1 MNNSNTLPTEYQ
13 SYIAISRYARW
24 LEKENRRETW
34 QETVDRYVNYMSNRY
49 EKITGKK
56 LENKERERWFN
67 AILTLQVMPSMRAL
81 MTAGPALDKD
91 NVAGFNCSYVAIDN
105 VRTFDE
111 IMYILMCGTG
121 VGFSVERQYVDKL
134 PDIAESFHSTETV
147 IKVNDSKIGWAK
159 SYRELIAMLYA
170 GQIPQFDM
178 SLVRPAGAKL
188 KTFGG
193 RASGP
198 DPLRD
203 LFKFSIET
211 FKKASGRKL
220 NSLEC
225 HDIVCKIADVV
236 VCGGV
241 RRSALISLS
250 NLSDIRM
257 RDAKN
262 GQWWDNNPQRSYS
275 NNSVAYTEKPDIGTF
290 MKEWVSLYDSKS
302 GERGIFNR
310 VASQKMAAR
319 SGRRDGDFDFGTNP
333 CSEIVLRN
341 KQFCNLSEVVI
352 RPEDTLDSLKEKIEL
367 ATIFGTL
374 QSTLSD
380 FRYITKKW
388 KENTEEERLLGVSL
402 TGIMDH
408 NILSGNIF
416 NKALLTEWLTTL
428 KTHAIEVNKK
438 WSTKLKVNQATAI
451 TCVKPSG
458 TVSQLVDSA
467 SGIHP
472 RYSPYYLRTV
482 RADKKDPLCDMM
494 LEKGFYG
501 EDDVMKPNDTKVF
514 YFPMKSPKGSTMRDE
529 KSALEQLEIWKIY
542 QLDWCEHK
550 PSITVYVKEHEWL
563 EVGAWVYENFAV
575 MSGVAFL
582 PHSEHLYKQA
592 PYQEVNEN
600 TYKEWLKKTPRNIN
614 WMDLTNYEKEDTT
627 TSSKEL
633 ACTAGACE
641 IV

>member
-1 MNNSNTLPTEYQ
+1 MLPTEYQ
-13 SYIAISRYARW
+13 NYIAISRYARW
-24 LEKENRRETW
+24 IEEKNRRETW
-34 QETVDRYVNYMSNRY
+34 SETVERYVSYMEGRY
-49 EKITGKK
+49 EKLTNKK
-56 LENKERERWFN
+56 LDKKERNRWVD
-67 AILTLQVMPSMRAL
+67 AITTLKVMPSMRAL

-134 PDIAESFHSTETV
+134 PEIAEKFHTTETV
-147 IKVNDSKIGWAK
+147 IKVRDSKIGWAK

-211 FKKASGRKL
+211 FQKASGRKL
-220 NSLEC
+220 TSIEC

-257 RDAKN
+257 RDAKT
-262 GQWWDNNPQRSYS
+262 GQWWDNNPQRSYA

-310 VASQKMAAR
+310 VASQKMATR

-341 KQFCNLSEVVI
+341 KQFCNLSEVVV
-352 RPEDTLDSLKEKIEL
+352 RPDDTEETLKEKVEI

-380 FRYITKKW
+380 FRYLTKQW
-388 KENTEEERLLGVSL
+388 RDNTEEERLLGVSL

-408 NILSGNIF
+408 KVLSGDIF
-416 NKALLTEWLTTL
+416 NENALRDMLINL
-428 KTHAIEVNKK
+428 KEHSIKINKK
-438 WSTKLKVNQATAI
+438 WADMLGVNQATAI

-494 LEKGFYG
+494 LDKGFYG
-501 EDDVMKPNDTKVF
+501 EDDVMKPNDTKVI
-514 YFPMKSPKGSTMRDE
+514 YFPMKSPKSSVMRDA
-529 KSALEQLEIWKIY
+529 KSAIEQLEIWKMY
-542 QLDWCEHK
+542 QLHWCEHK
-550 PSITVYVKEHEWL
+550 PSITVYVKEEEWL
-563 EVGAWVYENFAV
+563 QVGAWVYENFDV
-575 MSGVAFL
+575 MSGVSFL
-582 PHSEHLYKQA
+582 PHSDHSYKQA
-592 PYQEVNEN
+592 PYQEVDKK
-600 TYKEWLKKTPRNIN
+600 TYEEWLAKTPRNIN

-641 IV
+641 VV

>member
-1 MNNSNTLPTEYQ
+1 MLPTEYQ
-13 SYIAISRYARW
+13 NYIAISRYARW
-24 LEKENRRETW
+24 IEKENRRETW
-34 QETVDRYVNYMSNRY
+34 SETVERYVSYMQGRY
-49 EKITGKK
+49 EKLTKKK
-56 LENKERERWFN
+56 LDKKERDRWVD
-67 AILTLQVMPSMRAL
+67 AITTLKVMPSMRAL

-134 PDIAESFHSTETV
+134 PEIAEKFHTTETV
-147 IKVNDSKIGWAK
+147 IKVRDSKIGWAK

-211 FKKASGRKL
+211 FQKASGRKL
-220 NSLEC
+220 TSIEC

-257 RDAKN
+257 RDAKT
-262 GQWWDNNPQRSYS
+262 GQWWDNNPQRSYA

-310 VASQKMAAR
+310 VASQKMATR
-319 SGRRDGDFDFGTNP
+319 SGRRDGEYDFGTNP

-341 KQFCNLSEVVI
+341 KQFCNLSEVVV
-352 RPEDTLDSLKEKIEL
+352 RPDDTEETLKEKVEI

-380 FRYITKKW
+380 FRYLTKQW
-388 KENTEEERLLGVSL
+388 KDNTEEERLLGVSL
-402 TGIMDH
+402 TGIMD
-408 NILSGNIF
+408 NFILSGGAF
-416 NKALLTEWLTTL
+416 NEAVL
-428 KTHAIEVNKK
+428 KSMLVNLKDHAIETNKK
-438 WSTKLKVNQATAI
+438 WAELLGVNQSTAI

-494 LEKGFYG
+494 IDKGFHA
-501 EDDVMKPNDTKVF
+501 EDDVMKPNDTKVI
-514 YFPMKSPKGSTMRDE
+514 YFPMKSPVESVMRDA
-529 KSALEQLEIWKIY
+529 KSAIEQLEIWKLY
-542 QLDWCEHK
+542 QLYWCEHK
-550 PSITVYVKEHEWL
+550 PSITVYVKEEEWL
-563 EVGAWVYENFAV
+563 QVGAWVYENFDV
-575 MSGVAFL
+575 MSGVSFL
-582 PHSEHLYKQA
+582 PHSDHSYKQA
-592 PYQEVNEN
+592 PYQEVDKK
-600 TYKEWLKKTPRNIN
+600 TYQEWVAKTPRNIN
-614 WMDLTNYEKEDTT
+614 WMDLTQYEKEDTT

>member
-1 MNNSNTLPTEYQ
+1 MLPTEYQ
-13 SYIAISRYARW
+13 NYIAISRYARW
-24 LEKENRRETW
+24 IEKENRRETW
-34 QETVDRYVNYMSNRY
+34 SETVERYVSYMERRY
-49 EKITGKK
+49 EKLTNKK
-56 LENKERERWFN
+56 LDKKERDRWVD
-67 AILTLQVMPSMRAL
+67 AITTLKVMPSMRAL

-134 PDIAESFHSTETV
+134 PEIAEKFHTTETV
-147 IKVNDSKIGWAK
+147 IKVRDSKIGWAK
-159 SYRELIAMLYA
+159 SYRELVAMLYA

-203 LFKFSIET
+203 LFKFSIDT
-211 FKKASGRKL
+211 FQKANGRKL
-220 NSLEC
+220 TSIEC

-257 RDAKN
+257 RDAKT
-262 GQWWDNNPQRSYS
+262 GQWWDNNPQRSYA

-310 VASQKMAAR
+310 VASQKMATR
-319 SGRRDGDFDFGTNP
+319 SGRRDGEYDFGTNP

-341 KQFCNLSEVVI
+341 KQFCNLSEVVV
-352 RPEDTLDSLKEKIEL
+352 RPDDTEETLKEKVEI

-380 FRYITKKW
+380 FRYLTKQW
-388 KENTEEERLLGVSL
+388 KDNTEEERLLGVSL
-402 TGIMDH
+402 TGIMD
-408 NILSGNIF
+408 NFILSGGAF
-416 NKALLTEWLTTL
+416 NEAVL
-428 KTHAIEVNKK
+428 KSMLVNLKDHAIETNKK
-438 WSTKLKVNQATAI
+438 WAELLGVNQSTAI

-494 LEKGFYG
+494 IDKGFHA
-501 EDDVMKPNDTKVF
+501 EDDVMKPNDTKVI
-514 YFPMKSPKGSTMRDE
+514 YFPMKSPVESVMRDA
-529 KSALEQLEIWKIY
+529 KSAIEQLEIWKLY
-542 QLDWCEHK
+542 QLYWCEHK
-550 PSITVYVKEHEWL
+550 PSITVYVKEEEWL
-563 EVGAWVYENFAV
+563 QVGAWVYENFDV
-575 MSGVAFL
+575 MSGVSFL
-582 PHSEHLYKQA
+582 PHSDHSYKQA
-592 PYQEVNEN
+592 PYQEVDKK
-600 TYKEWLKKTPRNIN
+600 TYQEWLTKTPRNIN
-614 WMDLTNYEKEDTT
+614 WMDLTQYEKEDTT

>member
-1 MNNSNTLPTEYQ
+1 MLPTEYQ
-13 SYIAISRYARW
+13 NYIAISRYARW
-24 LEKENRRETW
+24 IEKENRRETW
-34 QETVDRYVNYMSNRY
+34 SETVERYVSYMERRY
-49 EKITGKK
+49 EKLTNKK
-56 LENKERERWFN
+56 LDKKERDRWVD
-67 AILTLQVMPSMRAL
+67 AITTLKVMPSMRAL

-105 VRTFDE
+105 VKTFDE

-134 PDIAESFHSTETV
+134 PEIAEKFHTTETV
-147 IKVNDSKIGWAK
+147 IKVRDSKIGWAK

-211 FKKASGRKL
+211 FQKASGRKL
-220 NSLEC
+220 NSIEC

-257 RDAKN
+257 RDAKT
-262 GQWWDNNPQRSYS
+262 GQWWDNNPQRSYA

-310 VASQKMAAR
+310 VASQKMATR
-319 SGRRDGDFDFGTNP
+319 SGRRDGEYDFGTNP

-341 KQFCNLSEVVI
+341 KQFCNLSEVVV
-352 RPEDTLDSLKEKIEL
+352 RPDDTEETLKEKVEI

-380 FRYITKKW
+380 FRYLTKQW
-388 KENTEEERLLGVSL
+388 KDNTEEERLLGVSL

-408 NILSGNIF
+408 KVLAGDIF
-416 NKALLTEWLTTL
+416 NQNALKDMLINL
-428 KTHAIEVNKK
+428 KEHSIKTNKK
-438 WSTKLKVNQATAI
+438 WAEMLGVNQATAI

-494 LEKGFYG
+494 LDKGFYG
-501 EDDVMKPNDTKVF
+501 EDDVMKPNDTKVI
-514 YFPMKSPKGSTMRDE
+514 YFPMKSPTSSIMRDA
-529 KSALEQLEIWKIY
+529 KSAIEQLEIWKMY
-542 QLDWCEHK
+542 QLHWCEHK
-550 PSITVYVKEHEWL
+550 PSITVYVKEEEWL
-563 EVGAWVYENFAV
+563 QVGAWVYENFDV
-575 MSGVAFL
+575 MSGVSFL
-582 PHSEHLYKQA
+582 PHSDHSYKQA
-592 PYQEVNEN
+592 PYQEVDKK
-600 TYKEWLKKTPRNIN
+600 TYEEWLAKTPRNIN

>member
-1 MNNSNTLPTEYQ
+1 MLPTEYQ
-13 SYIAISRYARW
+13 NYIAISRYARW
-24 LEKENRRETW
+24 IEKENRRETW
-34 QETVDRYVNYMSNRY
+34 SETVERYVSYMQGRY
-49 EKITGKK
+49 EKLTKKK
-56 LENKERERWFN
+56 LDKKERDRWVD
-67 AILTLQVMPSMRAL
+67 AITTLKVMPSMRAL

-134 PDIAESFHSTETV
+134 PEIAEKFHTTETV
-147 IKVNDSKIGWAK
+147 IKVRDSKIGWAK

-170 GQIPQFDM
+170 GQIPQFDV

-211 FKKASGRKL
+211 FQKASGRKL
-220 NSLEC
+220 NSIEC

-257 RDAKN
+257 RDAKT
-262 GQWWDNNPQRSYS
+262 GQWWDNNPQRSYA

-310 VASQKMAAR
+310 VASQKMATR
-319 SGRRDGDFDFGTNP
+319 SGRRDGEHDFGTNP

-341 KQFCNLSEVVI
+341 KQFCNLSEVVV
-352 RPEDTLDSLKEKIEL
+352 RPDDTEKTLKEKVEI

-380 FRYITKKW
+380 FRYLTKQW
-388 KENTEEERLLGVSL
+388 KDNTEEERLLGVSL
-402 TGIMDH
+402 TGIMD
-408 NILSGNIF
+408 NFILSGGAF
-416 NKALLTEWLTTL
+416 NQAVLKSLLVNL
-428 KTHAIEVNKK
+428 KDHAIETNKK
-438 WSTKLKVNQATAI
+438 WAELLGVNQSTAI

-494 LEKGFYG
+494 IDKGFHA
-501 EDDVMKPNDTKVF
+501 EDDVMKPNDTKVI
-514 YFPMKSPKGSTMRDE
+514 YFPMKSPVESVMRDA
-529 KSALEQLEIWKIY
+529 KSAIEQLEIWKLY
-542 QLDWCEHK
+542 QLYWCEHK
-550 PSITVYVKEHEWL
+550 PSITVYVKEEEWL
-563 EVGAWVYENFAV
+563 QVGAWVYENFDV
-575 MSGVAFL
+575 MSGVSFL
-582 PHSEHLYKQA
+582 PHSDHSYKQA
-592 PYQEVNEN
+592 PYQEVDKK
-600 TYKEWLKKTPRNIN
+600 TYQEWVAKTPRNIN
-614 WMDLTNYEKEDTT
+614 WMDLTKYEKEDTT

>member
-1 MNNSNTLPTEYQ
+1 MTLPTEYQ
-13 SYIAISRYARW
+13 NYIAISRYARW

-34 QETVDRYVNYMSNRY
+34 SETVQRYVDYMANRY
-49 EKITGKK
+49 EQITSKKIEDKEKK
-56 LENKERERWFN
+56 RWYN
-67 AILTLQVMPSMRAL
+67 AIFTLQVMPSMRAL

-134 PDIAESFHSTETV
+134 PEIAEKFHKTETV
-147 IKVNDSKIGWAK
+147 IKVRDSKIGWAK

-170 GQIPQFDM
+170 GQVPLFDT

-198 DPLRD
+198 QPLED
-203 LFKFSIET
+203 LFKFTIET
-211 FKKASGRKL
+211 FEKANGRKL

-257 RDAKN
+257 RDAKT
-262 GQWWDNNPQRSYS
+262 GQWWDNNPQRSYA

-310 VASQKMAAR
+310 VASQKMATR
-319 SGRRDGDFDFGTNP
+319 SGRRDGEHDFGTNP

-352 RPEDTLDSLKEKIEL
+352 RPDDDEETLEEKVEI
-367 ATIFGTL
+367 ATIFGTI
-374 QSTLSD
+374 QSTLSN
-380 FRYITKKW
+380 FRYLTKKW
-388 KENTEEERLLGVSL
+388 RENTEEERLLGVSL
-402 TGIMDH
+402 TGIMD
-408 NILSGNIF
+408 NRFLSGDILNQQ
-416 NKALLTEWLTTL
+416 ALTDMLTNL
-428 KTHAIEVNKK
+428 KNHAIDTNKK
-438 WSTKLKVNQATAI
+438 WSKILGVNQATAI

-472 RYSPYYLRTV
+472 RYSSYYLRTV

-501 EDDVMKPNDTKVF
+501 EDDAMKPNDTKVF
-514 YFPMKSPKGSTMRDE
+514 YFPMMSPKSSIMRDG
-529 KSALEQLEIWKIY
+529 KNAIEQLEIWKTY
-542 QLDWCEHK
+542 QLYWCEHK
-550 PSITVYVKEHEWL
+550 PSITVYVKEEEWL
-563 EVGAWVYENFAV
+563 EVGAWVYKNFDV
-575 MSGVAFL
+575 MSGVSFL
-582 PHSEHLYKQA
+582 PHSEHSYKQA
-592 PYQEVNEN
+592 PYQEVNET
-600 TYKEWLKKTPRNIN
+600 TYKEWLAKTPRNIN
-614 WMDLTNYEKEDTT
+614 WMDLTNYEKEDNT

>member
-1 MNNSNTLPTEYQ
+1 MLPTEYQ
-13 SYIAISRYARW
+13 NYIAISRYARW
-24 LEKENRRETW
+24 IEKENRRETW
-34 QETVDRYVNYMSNRY
+34 SETVERYVSYMQGRY
-49 EKITGKK
+49 EKLTNKK
-56 LENKERERWFN
+56 LDKKERDRWVD
-67 AILTLQVMPSMRAL
+67 AITTLKVMPSMRAL

-134 PDIAESFHSTETV
+134 PEIAEKFHTTETV
-147 IKVNDSKIGWAK
+147 IKVRDSKIGWAK

-211 FKKASGRKL
+211 FQKASGRKL
-220 NSLEC
+220 TSIEC

-257 RDAKN
+257 RDAKT
-262 GQWWDNNPQRSYS
+262 GQWWDNNPQRSYA

-310 VASQKMAAR
+310 VASQKMATR

-341 KQFCNLSEVVI
+341 KQFCNLSEVVV
-352 RPEDTLDSLKEKIEL
+352 RPDDTEETLKEKVEI

-380 FRYITKKW
+380 FRYLTKQW
-388 KENTEEERLLGVSL
+388 KDNTEEERLLGVSL

-408 NILSGNIF
+408 EVLSGNIF
-416 NKALLTEWLTTL
+416 NQTVLRDMLINL
-428 KTHAIEVNKK
+428 KEHSIKTNKK
-438 WSTKLKVNQATAI
+438 WAEMLGVNQATAI

-494 LEKGFYG
+494 MDKGFYG
-501 EDDVMKPNDTKVF
+501 EDDVMKPNDTKVI
-514 YFPMKSPKGSTMRDE
+514 YFPMKSPKSSIMRDA
-529 KSALEQLEIWKIY
+529 KSAIEQLEIWKMY
-542 QLDWCEHK
+542 QLHWCEHK
-550 PSITVYVKEHEWL
+550 PSITVYVKEEEWL
-563 EVGAWVYENFAV
+563 QVGAWVYENFDV
-575 MSGVAFL
+575 MSGVSFL
-582 PHSEHLYKQA
+582 PHSDHSYKQA
-592 PYQEVNEN
+592 PYQEVDKK
-600 TYKEWLKKTPRNIN
+600 TYEEWLAKTPRNIN

-641 IV
+641 VV

>member
-1 MNNSNTLPTEYQ
+1 MLPTEYQ
-13 SYIAISRYARW
+13 NYIAISRYARW
-24 LEKENRRETW
+24 IEKENRRETW
-34 QETVDRYVNYMSNRY
+34 SETVERYVSYMQGRY
-49 EKITGKK
+49 EKLTKKK
-56 LENKERERWFN
+56 LDKKERDRWVD
-67 AILTLQVMPSMRAL
+67 AITTLKVMPSMRAL

-134 PDIAESFHSTETV
+134 PEIAEKFHTTETV
-147 IKVNDSKIGWAK
+147 IKVRDSKIGWAK
-159 SYRELIAMLYA
+159 SYRELVAMLYA

-211 FKKASGRKL
+211 FQKASGRKL
-220 NSLEC
+220 NSIEC

-257 RDAKN
+257 RDAKT
-262 GQWWDNNPQRSYS
+262 GQWWDNNPQRSYA

-310 VASQKMAAR
+310 VASQKMATR
-319 SGRRDGDFDFGTNP
+319 SGRRDGEHDFGTNP

-341 KQFCNLSEVVI
+341 KQFCNLSEVVV
-352 RPEDTLDSLKEKIEL
+352 RPEDTEETLKEKVEI

-380 FRYITKKW
+380 FRYLTKQW
-388 KENTEEERLLGVSL
+388 KDNTEEERLLGVSL
-402 TGIMDH
+402 TGIMD
-408 NILSGNIF
+408 NFILSGGAF
-416 NKALLTEWLTTL
+416 NQAVL
-428 KTHAIEVNKK
+428 KSMLVNLKDHAIETNKK
-438 WSTKLKVNQATAI
+438 WAELLGVNQSTAI

-494 LEKGFYG
+494 IDKGFHA
-501 EDDVMKPNDTKVF
+501 EDDVMKPNDTKVI
-514 YFPMKSPKGSTMRDE
+514 YFPMKSPVESVMRDA
-529 KSALEQLEIWKIY
+529 KSAIEQLEIWKTY
-542 QLDWCEHK
+542 QLYWCEHK
-550 PSITVYVKEHEWL
+550 PSITVYVKEEEWL
-563 EVGAWVYENFAV
+563 QVGAWVYENFDV
-575 MSGVAFL
+575 MSGVSFL
-582 PHSEHLYKQA
+582 PHSDHSYKQA
-592 PYQEVNEN
+592 PYQEVDKK
-600 TYKEWLKKTPRNIN
+600 TYQEWLTKTPRNIN
-614 WMDLTNYEKEDTT
+614 WMDLTKYEKEDTT

>member
-24 LEKENRRETW
+24 LDKENRRETW

-134 PDIAESFHSTETV
+134 PDIAESFHATETV

-178 SLVRPAGAKL
+178 SFVRPAGAKL

-310 VASQKMAAR
+310 VASQKMATR

-352 RPEDTLDSLKEKIEL
+352 RPEDNLDSLKEKIEL

-408 NILSGNIF
+408 NILSGNVF

-563 EVGAWVYENFAV
+563 EVGAWVYENFDV
-575 MSGVAFL
+575 MSGVSFL
-582 PHSEHLYKQA
+582 PHSEHSYKQA

-600 TYKEWLKKTPRNIN
+600 TYKEWLKKTPKNIN

>member
-1 MNNSNTLPTEYQ
+1 MLPTEYQ
-13 SYIAISRYARW
+13 NYIAISRYARW
-24 LEKENRRETW
+24 IEKENRRETW
-34 QETVDRYVNYMSNRY
+34 SETVERYVSYMQGRY
-49 EKITGKK
+49 EKLTNKK
-56 LENKERERWFN
+56 LDKKERDRWVD
-67 AILTLQVMPSMRAL
+67 AITTLKVMPSMRAL

-134 PDIAESFHSTETV
+134 PDIAEQFHKTETV
-147 IKVNDSKIGWAK
+147 IKVRDSKIGWAK

-203 LFKFSIET
+203 LFKFSIEI
-211 FKKASGRKL
+211 FQKAKGRKL
-220 NSLEC
+220 NSIEC

-257 RDAKN
+257 RDAKT
-262 GQWWDNNPQRSYS
+262 GQWWDNNPQRSYA

-310 VASQKMAAR
+310 VASQKMATR

-341 KQFCNLSEVVI
+341 KQFCNLSEVVV
-352 RPEDTLDSLKEKIEL
+352 RPDDTEETLKEKVEI
-367 ATIFGTL
+367 ATIFGTI

-380 FRYITKKW
+380 FRYLTKQW
-388 KENTEEERLLGVSL
+388 KDNTEEERLLGVSL

-408 NILSGNIF
+408 QVLSGDIF
-416 NKALLTEWLTTL
+416 NQNALKYMLINL
-428 KTHAIEVNKK
+428 KEHSIKINKK
-438 WSTKLKVNQATAI
+438 WADMLGVNQATAI

-494 LEKGFYG
+494 LDKGFYG
-501 EDDVMKPNDTKVF
+501 EDDVMKPNDTKVI
-514 YFPMKSPKGSTMRDE
+514 YFPMKSPESSIMRDG
-529 KSALEQLEIWKIY
+529 KSAIEQLEIWKMY
-542 QLDWCEHK
+542 QLHWCEHK
-550 PSITVYVKEHEWL
+550 PSITVYVKEEEWL
-563 EVGAWVYENFAV
+563 EVGAWVYENFDV
-575 MSGVAFL
+575 MSGVSFL
-582 PHSEHLYKQA
+582 PHSDHSYKQA
-592 PYQEVNEN
+592 PYQEVDKK
-600 TYKEWLKKTPRNIN
+600 TYEEWLAKTPRNIN

-641 IV
+641 VV

>member
-1 MNNSNTLPTEYQ
+1 MLPTEYQ
-13 SYIAISRYARW
+13 NYIAISRYARW
-24 LEKENRRETW
+24 IEKENRRETW
-34 QETVDRYVNYMSNRY
+34 SETVERYVSYMQGRY
-49 EKITGKK
+49 EKLTKKK
-56 LENKERERWFN
+56 LDKKERDRWVD
-67 AILTLQVMPSMRAL
+67 AITTLKVMPSMRAL

-134 PDIAESFHSTETV
+134 PEIAEKFHTTETV
-147 IKVNDSKIGWAK
+147 IKVRDSKIGWAK

-211 FKKASGRKL
+211 FQKASGRKL
-220 NSLEC
+220 NSIEC

-257 RDAKN
+257 RDAKT
-262 GQWWDNNPQRSYS
+262 GQWWDNNPQRSYA

-310 VASQKMAAR
+310 VASQKMATR
-319 SGRRDGDFDFGTNP
+319 SGRRDGEHDFGTNP

-341 KQFCNLSEVVI
+341 KQFCNLSEVVV
-352 RPEDTLDSLKEKIEL
+352 RPDDTEKTLKEKVEI

-380 FRYITKKW
+380 FRYLTKQW
-388 KENTEEERLLGVSL
+388 KDNTEEERLLGVSL
-402 TGIMDH
+402 TGIMD
-408 NILSGNIF
+408 NFILSGGAF
-416 NKALLTEWLTTL
+416 NEAVL
-428 KTHAIEVNKK
+428 KSMLVNLKDHAIETNKK
-438 WSTKLKVNQATAI
+438 WAELLGVNQSTAI

-494 LEKGFYG
+494 IDKGFHA
-501 EDDVMKPNDTKVF
+501 EDDVMKPNDTKVI
-514 YFPMKSPKGSTMRDE
+514 YFPMKSPVESVMRDA
-529 KSALEQLEIWKIY
+529 KSAIEQLEIWKTY
-542 QLDWCEHK
+542 QLYWCEHK
-550 PSITVYVKEHEWL
+550 PSITVYVKEEEWL
-563 EVGAWVYENFAV
+563 QVGAWVYENFDV
-575 MSGVAFL
+575 MSGVSFL
-582 PHSEHLYKQA
+582 PHSDHSYKQA
-592 PYQEVNEN
+592 PYQEVDKK
-600 TYKEWLKKTPRNIN
+600 TYQEWVAKTPRNIN
-614 WMDLTNYEKEDTT
+614 WMDLTQYEKEDTT

>member
-1 MNNSNTLPTEYQ
+1 MLPTEYQ
-13 SYIAISRYARW
+13 NYIAISRYARW
-24 LEKENRRETW
+24 IEEKNRRETW
-34 QETVDRYVNYMSNRY
+34 SETVERYVSYMQKRY
-49 EKITGKK
+49 EKLTNKK
-56 LENKERERWFN
+56 LDKKERDRWVD
-67 AILTLQVMPSMRAL
+67 AIATLKVMPSMRAL

-134 PDIAESFHSTETV
+134 PEIAEQFHTTETV
-147 IKVNDSKIGWAK
+147 IKVRDSKIGWAK

-178 SLVRPAGAKL
+178 SLIRPAGAKL

-211 FKKASGRKL
+211 FQKAKGRKL
-220 NSLEC
+220 NSIEC

-257 RDAKN
+257 RDAKT
-262 GQWWDNNPQRSYS
+262 GQWWDNNPQRSYA

-310 VASQKMAAR
+310 VASQKMATR

-341 KQFCNLSEVVI
+341 KQFCNLSEVVV
-352 RPEDTLDSLKEKIEL
+352 RPDDTKETLKEKVEI

-380 FRYITKKW
+380 FRYLTKQW
-388 KENTEEERLLGVSL
+388 KDNTEEERLLGVSL

-408 NILSGNIF
+408 EVLSGNIY
-416 NKALLTEWLTTL
+416 NQTVL
-428 KTHAIEVNKK
+428 KDMLINLKEHSIETNKK
-438 WSTKLKVNQATAI
+438 WAELLGVNQATAI

-494 LEKGFYG
+494 LDKGFYG
-501 EDDVMKPNDTKVF
+501 EDDVMKPNDTKVI
-514 YFPMKSPKGSTMRDE
+514 YFPMKSPNSSVMRDA
-529 KSALEQLEIWKIY
+529 KSAIEQLEIWKMY
-542 QLDWCEHK
+542 QLHWCEHK
-550 PSITVYVKEHEWL
+550 PSITVYVKEEEWL
-563 EVGAWVYENFAV
+563 QVGAWVYENFDV
-575 MSGVAFL
+575 MSGVSFL
-582 PHSEHLYKQA
+582 PHSDHSYKQA
-592 PYQEVNEN
+592 PYQEVDKK
-600 TYKEWLKKTPRNIN
+600 TYEEWLAKTPRNIN

-641 IV
+641 VV

>member
-1 MNNSNTLPTEYQ
+1 MLPTEYQ
-13 SYIAISRYARW
+13 NYIAISRYARW
-24 LEKENRRETW
+24 IEKENRRETW
-34 QETVDRYVNYMSNRY
+34 SETVERYVSYMEGRY
-49 EKITGKK
+49 EKLTNKK
-56 LENKERERWFN
+56 LDKKERDRWVD
-67 AILTLQVMPSMRAL
+67 AITTLKVMPSMRAL
-81 MTAGPALDKD
+81 MTAGAALDKD

-134 PDIAESFHSTETV
+134 PEIAEKFHETETV
-147 IKVNDSKIGWAK
+147 IKVRDSKIGWAK

-211 FKKASGRKL
+211 FQKASGRKL
-220 NSLEC
+220 NSIEC

-257 RDAKN
+257 RDAKT
-262 GQWWDNNPQRSYS
+262 GQWWDNNPQRSYA

-310 VASQKMAAR
+310 VASQKMATR

-341 KQFCNLSEVVI
+341 KQFCNLSEVVV
-352 RPEDTLDSLKEKIEL
+352 RPDDTEETLKEKVEI

-380 FRYITKKW
+380 FRYLTKQW
-388 KENTEEERLLGVSL
+388 KDNTEEERLLGVSL

-408 NILSGNIF
+408 EVLSGNIF
-416 NKALLTEWLTTL
+416 NQTVLRDMLINL
-428 KTHAIEVNKK
+428 KEHSIKTNKK
-438 WSTKLKVNQATAI
+438 WAEMLGVNQATAI

-494 LEKGFYG
+494 LDKGFYG
-501 EDDVMKPNDTKVF
+501 EDDVMKPNDTKVI
-514 YFPMKSPKGSTMRDE
+514 YFPMKSPTSSIMRDA
-529 KSALEQLEIWKIY
+529 KSAIEQLEIWKMY
-542 QLDWCEHK
+542 QLHWCEHK
-550 PSITVYVKEHEWL
+550 PSITVYVKEDEWL
-563 EVGAWVYENFAV
+563 QVGAWVYENFDV
-575 MSGVAFL
+575 MSGVSFL
-582 PHSEHLYKQA
+582 PHSEHSYKQA
-592 PYQEVNEN
+592 PYQEVDKN
-600 TYKEWLKKTPRNIN
+600 TYEEWLAKTPKNIN

>member
-1 MNNSNTLPTEYQ
+1 MLPTEYQ
-13 SYIAISRYARW
+13 NYIAISRYARW
-24 LEKENRRETW
+24 IEKENRRETW
-34 QETVDRYVNYMSNRY
+34 GETVERYVSYMERRY
-49 EKITGKK
+49 EKLTNKK
-56 LENKERERWFN
+56 LNKKERDRWVD
-67 AILTLQVMPSMRAL
+67 AITTLKVMPSMRAL

-134 PDIAESFHSTETV
+134 PEIAEKFHTTETV
-147 IKVNDSKIGWAK
+147 IKVRDSKIGWAK

-211 FKKASGRKL
+211 FQKASGRKL
-220 NSLEC
+220 NSIEC

-257 RDAKN
+257 RDAKT
-262 GQWWDNNPQRSYS
+262 GQWWDNNPQRSYA

-310 VASQKMAAR
+310 VASQKMATR
-319 SGRRDGDFDFGTNP
+319 SGRREGDFDFGTNP

-341 KQFCNLSEVVI
+341 KQFCNLSEVVV
-352 RPEDTLDSLKEKIEL
+352 RPDDTEETLKEKVEI

-380 FRYITKKW
+380 FRYLTKQW
-388 KENTEEERLLGVSL
+388 KDNTEEERLLGVSL

-408 NILSGNIF
+408 EVLSGNIF
-416 NKALLTEWLTTL
+416 NETVL
-428 KTHAIEVNKK
+428 KEMLINLKEHSIKTNKK
-438 WSTKLKVNQATAI
+438 WAEMLGVNQATAI

-494 LEKGFYG
+494 LDKGFYG
-501 EDDVMKPNDTKVF
+501 EDDVMKPNDTKVI
-514 YFPMKSPKGSTMRDE
+514 YFPMKSPTSSIMRDA
-529 KSALEQLEIWKIY
+529 KSAIEQLEIWKMY
-542 QLDWCEHK
+542 QLHWCEHK

-563 EVGAWVYENFAV
+563 EVGAWVYENFDV
-575 MSGVAFL
+575 MSGVSFL
-582 PHSEHLYKQA
+582 PHSEHSYKQA
-592 PYQEVNEN
+592 PYQEVDKK
-600 TYKEWLKKTPRNIN
+600 TYEKWLAKTPRNIN
-614 WMDLTNYEKEDTT
+614 WMDLTQYEKEDTT

>member
-1 MNNSNTLPTEYQ
+1 MLPTEYQ
-13 SYIAISRYARW
+13 NYIAISRYARW
-24 LEKENRRETW
+24 IEEKNRRETW
-34 QETVDRYVNYMSNRY
+34 SETVERYISYMEGRY
-49 EKITGKK
+49 EKLTNKK
-56 LENKERERWFN
+56 LDKKERDRWVD
-67 AILTLQVMPSMRAL
+67 AITTLKVMPSMRAL
-81 MTAGPALDKD
+81 MTAGAALDKD

-134 PDIAESFHSTETV
+134 PEIAEKFHETETV
-147 IKVNDSKIGWAK
+147 IKVRDSKIGWAK
-159 SYRELIAMLYA
+159 SYRELVAMLYA

-211 FKKASGRKL
+211 FQKASGRKL
-220 NSLEC
+220 TSIEC

-257 RDAKN
+257 RDAKT
-262 GQWWDNNPQRSYS
+262 GQWWDNNPQRSYA

-310 VASQKMAAR
+310 VASQKMATR
-319 SGRRDGDFDFGTNP
+319 SGRREGDFDFGTNP

-341 KQFCNLSEVVI
+341 KQFCNLSEVVV
-352 RPEDTLDSLKEKIEL
+352 RPDDTEETLKEKVEI

-380 FRYITKKW
+380 FRYLTKQW
-388 KENTEEERLLGVSL
+388 KDNTEEERLLGVSL

-408 NILSGNIF
+408 EVLSGNIF
-416 NKALLTEWLTTL
+416 NQTVL
-428 KTHAIEVNKK
+428 KEMLINLKEHSIKTNKK
-438 WSTKLKVNQATAI
+438 WAEMLGVNQATAI

-494 LEKGFYG
+494 LDKGFYG
-501 EDDVMKPNDTKVF
+501 EDDVMKPNDTKVI
-514 YFPMKSPKGSTMRDE
+514 YFPMKSPTSSIMRDA
-529 KSALEQLEIWKIY
+529 KSAIEQLEIWKMY
-542 QLDWCEHK
+542 QLHWCEHK
-550 PSITVYVKEHEWL
+550 PSITVYVKEDEWL
-563 EVGAWVYENFAV
+563 QVGAWVYENFDV
-575 MSGVAFL
+575 MSGVSFL
-582 PHSEHLYKQA
+582 PHSEHSYKQA
-592 PYQEVNEN
+592 PYQEVDKN
-600 TYKEWLKKTPRNIN
+600 TYEEWLAKTPKNIN

>member
-1 MNNSNTLPTEYQ
+1 MLPTEYQ
-13 SYIAISRYARW
+13 NYIAISRYARW
-24 LEKENRRETW
+24 IEKENRRETW
-34 QETVDRYVNYMSNRY
+34 SETVERYVSYMQGRY
-49 EKITGKK
+49 EKLTNKK
-56 LENKERERWFN
+56 LDKKERDRWVD
-67 AILTLQVMPSMRAL
+67 AITTLKVMPSMRAL
-81 MTAGPALDKD
+81 MTAGAALDKD

-134 PDIAESFHSTETV
+134 PEIAEKFHTTETV
-147 IKVNDSKIGWAK
+147 IKVRDSKIGWAK

-170 GQIPQFDM
+170 GQIPQFDV

-211 FKKASGRKL
+211 FTKASGRKL
-220 NSLEC
+220 NSIEC

-257 RDAKN
+257 RDAKT
-262 GQWWDNNPQRSYS
+262 GQWWDNNPQRSYA

-310 VASQKMAAR
+310 VASQKMATR
-319 SGRRDGDFDFGTNP
+319 SGRREGDFDFGTNP

-341 KQFCNLSEVVI
+341 KQFCNLSEVVV
-352 RPEDTLDSLKEKIEL
+352 RPDDTEETLKEKVEI

-380 FRYITKKW
+380 FRYLTKQW
-388 KENTEEERLLGVSL
+388 KDNTEEERLLGVSL
-402 TGIMDH
+402 TGIMD
-408 NILSGNIF
+408 NQLTIEADPKLLKSMREMAVET
-416 NKALLTEWLTTL
+416 NKELA
-428 KTHAIEVNKK
+428 K
-438 WSTKLKVNQATAI
+438 KLKIPQSTAT
-451 TCVKPSG
+451 TCIKPSG

-467 SGIHP
+467 SGIHT
-472 RYSPYYLRTV
+472 RHSDYYVRTV
-482 RADKKDPLCDMM
+482 RGDNKDPLTQMM
-494 LEKGFYG
+494 KDQGIPHEP
-501 EDDVMKPNDTKVF
+501 DVMNPSVVSVF
-514 YFPMKSPKGSTMRDE
+514 SFPTASPKGAVTRNE
-529 KSALEQLEIWKIY
+529 FTAIEQLEIWLRY
-542 QLDWCEHK
+542 QRHWCEHK
-550 PSITVYVKEHEWL
+550 PSCTVSVRSHEWM
-563 EVGAWVYENFAV
+563 EVGAWVYKHFDEV
-575 MSGVAFL
+575 SGVSFL
-582 PHSEHLYKQA
+582 PHSDHTYQQA
-592 PYQEVNEN
+592 PYQDIDRERYNE
-600 TYKEWLKKTPRNIN
+600 LKKQMPKSVNFEE
-614 WMDLTNYEKEDTT
+614 LSKYESDDNTT
-627 TSSKEL
+627 GAQEL

-641 IV
+641 IVDITSQPAGI

>member
-1 MNNSNTLPTEYQ
+1 MLPTEYQ
-13 SYIAISRYARW
+13 NYIAISRYARW
-24 LEKENRRETW
+24 IEKENRRETW
-34 QETVDRYVNYMSNRY
+34 SETVERYVSYMQGRY
-49 EKITGKK
+49 EKLTNKK
-56 LENKERERWFN
+56 LDKKERDRWID
-67 AILTLQVMPSMRAL
+67 AITTLKVMPSMRAL
-81 MTAGPALDKD
+81 MTAGAALDKD

-134 PDIAESFHSTETV
+134 PEIAEKFHTTETV
-147 IKVNDSKIGWAK
+147 IKVRDSKIGWAK

-211 FKKASGRKL
+211 FQKASGRKL
-220 NSLEC
+220 TSIEC

-257 RDAKN
+257 RDAKT
-262 GQWWDNNPQRSYS
+262 GQWWDNNPQRSYA
-275 NNSVAYTEKPDIGTF
+275 NNSVAYTEKPDIGTL
-290 MKEWVSLYDSKS
+290 MKDWVSLYDSKS
-302 GERGIFNR
+302 GERGIFKR
-310 VASQKMAAR
+310 VASQKMATR

-341 KQFCNLSEVVI
+341 KQFCNLSEVVV
-352 RPEDTLDSLKEKIEL
+352 RPDDTEETLKEKVEI

-380 FRYITKKW
+380 FRYLTKQW
-388 KENTEEERLLGVSL
+388 KDNTEEERLLGVSL

-408 NILSGNIF
+408 EVLSGNIF
-416 NKALLTEWLTTL
+416 NQTVLRDMLINL
-428 KTHAIEVNKK
+428 KEHSIKTNKK
-438 WSTKLKVNQATAI
+438 WAEMLGVNQATAI

-494 LEKGFYG
+494 MDKGFYG
-501 EDDVMKPNDTKVF
+501 EDDVMKPNDTKVI
-514 YFPMKSPKGSTMRDE
+514 YFPMKSPKSSIMRDA
-529 KSALEQLEIWKIY
+529 KSAIEQLEIWKMY
-542 QLDWCEHK
+542 QLHWCEHK
-550 PSITVYVKEHEWL
+550 PSITVYVKEEEWL
-563 EVGAWVYENFAV
+563 QVGAWVYENFDV
-575 MSGVAFL
+575 MSGVSFL
-582 PHSEHLYKQA
+582 PHSDHSYKQA
-592 PYQEVNEN
+592 PYQEVDKK
-600 TYKEWLKKTPRNIN
+600 TYEEWLAKTPRNIN

-641 IV
+641 VV

>member
-1 MNNSNTLPTEYQ
+1 MLPTEYQ
-13 SYIAISRYARW
+13 NYIAISRYARW
-24 LEKENRRETW
+24 IEKENRRETW
-34 QETVDRYVNYMSNRY
+34 SETVERYVSYMERRY
-49 EKITGKK
+49 EKLTNKK
-56 LENKERERWFN
+56 LDKKERDRWVD
-67 AILTLQVMPSMRAL
+67 AITTLKVMPSMRAL
-81 MTAGPALDKD
+81 MTAGAALDKD

-134 PDIAESFHSTETV
+134 PEIAEKFHTTETV
-147 IKVNDSKIGWAK
+147 IKVRDSKIGWAK
-159 SYRELIAMLYA
+159 SYRELVAMLYA

-211 FKKASGRKL
+211 FQKASGRKL
-220 NSLEC
+220 TSIEC

-257 RDAKN
+257 RDAKT
-262 GQWWDNNPQRSYS
+262 GQWWDNNPQRSYA

-310 VASQKMAAR
+310 VASQKMATR

-341 KQFCNLSEVVI
+341 KQFCNLSEVVV
-352 RPEDTLDSLKEKIEL
+352 RPNDTEETLKEKVEI

-380 FRYITKKW
+380 FRYLTKQW
-388 KENTEEERLLGVSL
+388 KDNTEEERLLGVSL
-402 TGIMDH
+402 TGIMD
-408 NILSGNIF
+408 NFVLSGGAF
-416 NKALLTEWLTTL
+416 NEAVL
-428 KTHAIEVNKK
+428 KSMLVNLKDHAIETNKK
-438 WSTKLKVNQATAI
+438 WAELLGVNQSTAI

-494 LEKGFYG
+494 IDKGFHA
-501 EDDVMKPNDTKVF
+501 EDDVMKPNDTKVI
-514 YFPMKSPKGSTMRDE
+514 YFPMRSPVESVMRDA
-529 KSALEQLEIWKIY
+529 KSAIEQLEIWKTY
-542 QLDWCEHK
+542 QLYWCEHK
-550 PSITVYVKEHEWL
+550 PSITVYVKEEEWL
-563 EVGAWVYENFAV
+563 QVGAWVYENFDV
-575 MSGVAFL
+575 MSGVSFL
-582 PHSEHLYKQA
+582 PHSDHSYKQA
-592 PYQEVNEN
+592 PYQEVDKK
-600 TYKEWLKKTPRNIN
+600 TYQEWVAKTPRNIN
-614 WMDLTNYEKEDTT
+614 WMDLTQYEKEDTT

>member
-1 MNNSNTLPTEYQ
+1 MLPTEYQ
-13 SYIAISRYARW
+13 NYIAISRYARW
-24 LEKENRRETW
+24 IEEKNRRETW
-34 QETVDRYVNYMSNRY
+34 SETVERYISYMEGRY
-49 EKITGKK
+49 EKLTNKK
-56 LENKERERWFN
+56 LDKKERDRWVD
-67 AILTLQVMPSMRAL
+67 AITTLKVMPSMRAL
-81 MTAGPALDKD
+81 MTAGAALDKD

-134 PDIAESFHSTETV
+134 PEIAEKFHETETV
-147 IKVNDSKIGWAK
+147 IKVRDSKIGWAK

-211 FKKASGRKL
+211 FQKASGRKL
-220 NSLEC
+220 TSIEC

-257 RDAKN
+257 RDAKT
-262 GQWWDNNPQRSYS
+262 GQWWDNNPQRSYA

-310 VASQKMAAR
+310 VASQKMATR
-319 SGRRDGDFDFGTNP
+319 SGRREGDFDFGTNP

-341 KQFCNLSEVVI
+341 KQFCNLSEVVV
-352 RPEDTLDSLKEKIEL
+352 RPDDTEETLKEKVEI

-380 FRYITKKW
+380 FRYLTKQW
-388 KENTEEERLLGVSL
+388 KDNTEEERLLGVSL

-408 NILSGNIF
+408 EVLSGNIF
-416 NKALLTEWLTTL
+416 NQTVL
-428 KTHAIEVNKK
+428 KEMLINLKEHSIKTNKK
-438 WSTKLKVNQATAI
+438 WAEMLGVNQATAI

-494 LEKGFYG
+494 LDKGFYG
-501 EDDVMKPNDTKVF
+501 EDDVMKPNDTKVI
-514 YFPMKSPKGSTMRDE
+514 YFPMKSPTSSIMRDA
-529 KSALEQLEIWKIY
+529 KSAIEQLEIWKMY
-542 QLDWCEHK
+542 QLHWCEHK
-550 PSITVYVKEHEWL
+550 PSITVYVKEDEWL
-563 EVGAWVYENFAV
+563 QVGAWVYENFDV
-575 MSGVAFL
+575 MSGVSFL
-582 PHSEHLYKQA
+582 PHSEHSYKQA
-592 PYQEVNEN
+592 PYQEVDKN
-600 TYKEWLKKTPRNIN
+600 TYEEWLAKTPKNIN

>member
-1 MNNSNTLPTEYQ
+1 MLPTEYQ
-13 SYIAISRYARW
+13 NYIAISRYARW
-24 LEKENRRETW
+24 IEKENRRETW
-34 QETVDRYVNYMSNRY
+34 SETVERYVSYMQGRY
-49 EKITGKK
+49 EKLTKKK
-56 LENKERERWFN
+56 LDKKERDRWVD
-67 AILTLQVMPSMRAL
+67 AITTLKVMPSMRAL

-134 PDIAESFHSTETV
+134 PEIAEKFHTTETV
-147 IKVNDSKIGWAK
+147 IKVRDSKIGWAK

-211 FKKASGRKL
+211 FQKASGRKL
-220 NSLEC
+220 TSIEC

-257 RDAKN
+257 RDAKT
-262 GQWWDNNPQRSYS
+262 GQWWDNNPQRSYA

-310 VASQKMAAR
+310 VASQKMATR
-319 SGRRDGDFDFGTNP
+319 SGRRDGEYDFGTNP

-341 KQFCNLSEVVI
+341 KQFCNLSEVVV
-352 RPEDTLDSLKEKIEL
+352 RPDDTEETLKEKVEI

-380 FRYITKKW
+380 FRYLTKQW
-388 KENTEEERLLGVSL
+388 KDNTEEERLLGVSL
-402 TGIMDH
+402 TGIMD
-408 NILSGNIF
+408 NFILSGGAF
-416 NKALLTEWLTTL
+416 NEAVL
-428 KTHAIEVNKK
+428 KSMLVNLKDHAIETNKK
-438 WSTKLKVNQATAI
+438 WAELLGVNQSTAI

-494 LEKGFYG
+494 IDKGFHA
-501 EDDVMKPNDTKVF
+501 EDDVMKPNDTKVI
-514 YFPMKSPKGSTMRDE
+514 YFPMKSPVESVMRDA
-529 KSALEQLEIWKIY
+529 KSAIEQLEIWKTY
-542 QLDWCEHK
+542 QLYWCEHK
-550 PSITVYVKEHEWL
+550 PSITVYVKEEEWL
-563 EVGAWVYENFAV
+563 QVGAWVYENFDV
-575 MSGVAFL
+575 MSGVSFL
-582 PHSEHLYKQA
+582 PHSDHSYKQA
-592 PYQEVNEN
+592 PYQEVDKK
-600 TYKEWLKKTPRNIN
+600 TYQEWLTKTPRNIN
-614 WMDLTNYEKEDTT
+614 WMDLTKYEKEDTT

>member
-1 MNNSNTLPTEYQ
+1 MLPTEYQ
-13 SYIAISRYARW
+13 NYIAISRYARW
-24 LEKENRRETW
+24 IEKENRRETW
-34 QETVDRYVNYMSNRY
+34 SETVERYVSYMQGRY
-49 EKITGKK
+49 EKLTNKK
-56 LENKERERWFN
+56 LDKKERDRWVD
-67 AILTLQVMPSMRAL
+67 AITTLKVMPSMRAL

-134 PDIAESFHSTETV
+134 PEIAEKFHTTETV
-147 IKVNDSKIGWAK
+147 IKVRDSKIGWAK

-211 FKKASGRKL
+211 FQKANGRKL
-220 NSLEC
+220 TSIEC

-257 RDAKN
+257 RDAKT
-262 GQWWDNNPQRSYS
+262 GQWWDNNPQRSYA

-310 VASQKMAAR
+310 VASQKMATR

-341 KQFCNLSEVVI
+341 KQFCNLSEVVV
-352 RPEDTLDSLKEKIEL
+352 RPDDTEETLKEKVEI

-380 FRYITKKW
+380 FRYLTKQW
-388 KENTEEERLLGVSL
+388 KDNTEEERLLGVSL

-408 NILSGNIF
+408 EVLSGNIY
-416 NKALLTEWLTTL
+416 NQTVL
-428 KTHAIEVNKK
+428 KEMLINLKEHSIKTNKK
-438 WSTKLKVNQATAI
+438 WAEMLGVNQSTAI

-494 LEKGFYG
+494 LDKGFYG
-501 EDDVMKPNDTKVF
+501 EDDVMKPNDTKVI
-514 YFPMKSPKGSTMRDE
+514 YFPMKSPTSSIMRDA
-529 KSALEQLEIWKIY
+529 KSALEQLEIWKMY
-542 QLDWCEHK
+542 QLHWCEHK
-550 PSITVYVKEHEWL
+550 PSITVYVKEKEWL
-563 EVGAWVYENFAV
+563 EVGAWVYENFDV
-575 MSGVAFL
+575 MSGVSFL
-582 PHSEHLYKQA
+582 PHSDHSYKQA
-592 PYQEVNEN
+592 PYQEVDKK
-600 TYKEWLKKTPRNIN
+600 TYEEWLAKTPRNIN

-641 IV
+641 VV

>member
-1 MNNSNTLPTEYQ
+1 MLPTEYQ
-13 SYIAISRYARW
+13 NYIAISRYARW
-24 LEKENRRETW
+24 IEKENRRETW
-34 QETVDRYVNYMSNRY
+34 SETVERYVSYMQGRY
-49 EKITGKK
+49 EKLTNKK
-56 LENKERERWFN
+56 LDKKERDRWID
-67 AILTLQVMPSMRAL
+67 AITTLKVMPSMRAL
-81 MTAGPALDKD
+81 MTAGAALDKD

-134 PDIAESFHSTETV
+134 PEIAEKFHETETV
-147 IKVNDSKIGWAK
+147 IKVRDSKIGWAK

-211 FKKASGRKL
+211 FQKASGRKL
-220 NSLEC
+220 TSIEC

-257 RDAKN
+257 RDAKT
-262 GQWWDNNPQRSYS
+262 GQWWDNNPQRSYA

-310 VASQKMAAR
+310 VASQKMATR
-319 SGRRDGDFDFGTNP
+319 SGRREGDFDFGTNP

-341 KQFCNLSEVVI
+341 KQFCNLSEVVV
-352 RPEDTLDSLKEKIEL
+352 RPDDTEETLKEKVEI

-380 FRYITKKW
+380 FRYLTKQW
-388 KENTEEERLLGVSL
+388 KDNTEEERLLGVSL

-408 NILSGNIF
+408 EVLSGNIF
-416 NKALLTEWLTTL
+416 NQTVL
-428 KTHAIEVNKK
+428 KEMLINLKEHSIKTNKK
-438 WSTKLKVNQATAI
+438 WAEMLGVNQATAI

-494 LEKGFYG
+494 LDKGFYG
-501 EDDVMKPNDTKVF
+501 EDDVMKPNDTKVI
-514 YFPMKSPKGSTMRDE
+514 YFPMKSPTSSIMRDA
-529 KSALEQLEIWKIY
+529 KSAIEQLEIWKMY
-542 QLDWCEHK
+542 QLHWCEHK
-550 PSITVYVKEHEWL
+550 PSITVYVKEDEWL
-563 EVGAWVYENFAV
+563 QVGAWVYENFDV
-575 MSGVAFL
+575 MSGVSFL
-582 PHSEHLYKQA
+582 PHSEHSYKQA
-592 PYQEVNEN
+592 PYQEVDKN
-600 TYKEWLKKTPRNIN
+600 TYEEWLAKTPKNIN

>member
-1 MNNSNTLPTEYQ
+1 
-13 SYIAISRYARW
+13 
-24 LEKENRRETW
+24 
-34 QETVDRYVNYMSNRY
+34 
-49 EKITGKK
+49 
-56 LENKERERWFN
+56 
-67 AILTLQVMPSMRAL
+67 MPSMRAL

-134 PDIAESFHSTETV
+134 PEIAEKFHTTETV
-147 IKVNDSKIGWAK
+147 IKVRDSKIGWAK

-211 FKKASGRKL
+211 FQKASGRKL
-220 NSLEC
+220 TSIEC

-257 RDAKN
+257 RDAKT
-262 GQWWDNNPQRSYS
+262 GQWWDNNPQRSYA

-310 VASQKMAAR
+310 VASQKMATR

-341 KQFCNLSEVVI
+341 KQFCNLSEVVV
-352 RPEDTLDSLKEKIEL
+352 RPDDTEETLKEKVEI

-380 FRYITKKW
+380 FRYLTKQW
-388 KENTEEERLLGVSL
+388 KDNTEEERLLGVSL

-408 NILSGNIF
+408 EVLSGNIF
-416 NKALLTEWLTTL
+416 NQTVLRDMLINL
-428 KTHAIEVNKK
+428 KEHSIKINKK
-438 WSTKLKVNQATAI
+438 WAEMLGVNQATAI

-494 LEKGFYG
+494 IDKGFYG
-501 EDDVMKPNDTKVF
+501 EDDVMKPNDTKVI
-514 YFPMKSPKGSTMRDE
+514 YFPMKSPKSSIMRDA
-529 KSALEQLEIWKIY
+529 KSAIEQLEIWKMY
-542 QLDWCEHK
+542 QLHWCEHK
-550 PSITVYVKEHEWL
+550 PSITVYVKEEEWL
-563 EVGAWVYENFAV
+563 QVGAWVYENFDV
-575 MSGVAFL
+575 MSGVSFL
-582 PHSEHLYKQA
+582 PHSDHSYKQA
-592 PYQEVNEN
+592 PYQEVDKK
-600 TYKEWLKKTPRNIN
+600 TYEEWLAKTPRNIN

-641 IV
+641 VV

>member
-147 IKVNDSKIGWAK
+147 IKVNDSKIGWSK

-170 GQIPQFDM
+170 GHIPHFDM

-225 HDIVCKIADVV
+225 HDLVCKIADVV

-563 EVGAWVYENFAV
+563 EVGAWVYENFDV

>member
-1 MNNSNTLPTEYQ
+1 MLPTEYQ
-13 SYIAISRYARW
+13 NYIAISRYARW
-24 LEKENRRETW
+24 IEKENRRETW
-34 QETVDRYVNYMSNRY
+34 SETVERYVSYMQGRY
-49 EKITGKK
+49 EKLTKKK
-56 LENKERERWFN
+56 LDKKERDRWVD
-67 AILTLQVMPSMRAL
+67 AITTLKVMPSMRAL

-134 PDIAESFHSTETV
+134 PEIAEKFHTTETV
-147 IKVNDSKIGWAK
+147 IKVRDSKIGWAK

-170 GQIPQFDM
+170 GQIPQFDV

-211 FKKASGRKL
+211 FQKASGRKL
-220 NSLEC
+220 NSIEC

-257 RDAKN
+257 RDAKT
-262 GQWWDNNPQRSYS
+262 GQWWDNNPQRSYA

-310 VASQKMAAR
+310 VASQKMATR
-319 SGRRDGDFDFGTNP
+319 SGRRDGEHDFGTNP

-341 KQFCNLSEVVI
+341 KQFCNLSEVVV
-352 RPEDTLDSLKEKIEL
+352 RPDDTEKTLKEKVEI

-380 FRYITKKW
+380 FRYLTKQW
-388 KENTEEERLLGVSL
+388 KDNTEEERLLGVSL
-402 TGIMDH
+402 TGIMD
-408 NILSGNIF
+408 NFILSGSAF
-416 NKALLTEWLTTL
+416 NEAVL
-428 KTHAIEVNKK
+428 KSMLINLKDHAIETNKK
-438 WSTKLKVNQATAI
+438 WAELLGVNQSTAI

-494 LEKGFYG
+494 IDKGFHA
-501 EDDVMKPNDTKVF
+501 EDDVMKPNDTKVI
-514 YFPMKSPKGSTMRDE
+514 YFPMKSPVESVMRDA
-529 KSALEQLEIWKIY
+529 KSAIEQLEIWKTY
-542 QLDWCEHK
+542 QLYWCEHK
-550 PSITVYVKEHEWL
+550 PSITVYVKEEEWL
-563 EVGAWVYENFAV
+563 QVGAWVYENFDV
-575 MSGVAFL
+575 MSGVSFL
-582 PHSEHLYKQA
+582 PHSDHSYKQA
-592 PYQEVNEN
+592 PYQEVDKK
-600 TYKEWLKKTPRNIN
+600 TYQEWLTKTPRNIN
-614 WMDLTNYEKEDTT
+614 WMDLTKYEKEDTT

>member
-1 MNNSNTLPTEYQ
+1 MLPTEYQ
-13 SYIAISRYARW
+13 NYIAISRYARW
-24 LEKENRRETW
+24 IEKENRRETW
-34 QETVDRYVNYMSNRY
+34 SETVERYVSYMQGRY
-49 EKITGKK
+49 EKLTNKK
-56 LENKERERWFN
+56 LDKKERDRWID
-67 AILTLQVMPSMRAL
+67 AITTLKVMPSMRAL
-81 MTAGPALDKD
+81 MTAGAALDKD

-134 PDIAESFHSTETV
+134 PEIAEQFHTTETV
-147 IKVNDSKIGWAK
+147 IKVRDSKIGWAK

-211 FKKASGRKL
+211 FQKANGRKL
-220 NSLEC
+220 NSIEC

-257 RDAKN
+257 RDAKT
-262 GQWWDNNPQRSYS
+262 GQWWDNNPQRSYA

-310 VASQKMAAR
+310 VASQKMATR

-341 KQFCNLSEVVI
+341 KQFCNLSEVVV
-352 RPEDTLDSLKEKIEL
+352 RPDDTEETLKEKVEI

-380 FRYITKKW
+380 FRYLTKQW
-388 KENTEEERLLGVSL
+388 KDNTEEERLLGVSL

-408 NILSGNIF
+408 EVLSGNIY
-416 NKALLTEWLTTL
+416 NQTVL
-428 KTHAIEVNKK
+428 KDMLINLKEHSIKTNKK
-438 WSTKLKVNQATAI
+438 WAEMLGVNQATAI

-494 LEKGFYG
+494 LDKGFYG
-501 EDDVMKPNDTKVF
+501 EDDVMKPNDTKVI
-514 YFPMKSPKGSTMRDE
+514 YFPMKSPKSSIMRDA
-529 KSALEQLEIWKIY
+529 KSAIEQLEIWKMY
-542 QLDWCEHK
+542 QLHWCEHK
-550 PSITVYVKEHEWL
+550 PSITVYVKEEEWL
-563 EVGAWVYENFAV
+563 EVGAWVYENFDV
-575 MSGVAFL
+575 MSGVSFL
-582 PHSEHLYKQA
+582 PHSDHSYKQA
-592 PYQEVNEN
+592 PYQEVDKK
-600 TYKEWLKKTPRNIN
+600 TYEEWLAKTPRNIN

-641 IV
+641 VV

>member
-1 MNNSNTLPTEYQ
+1 MLPTEYQ
-13 SYIAISRYARW
+13 NYIAISRYARW
-24 LEKENRRETW
+24 IEEKNRRETW
-34 QETVDRYVNYMSNRY
+34 SETVERYVSYMQGRY
-49 EKITGKK
+49 EKLTNKK
-56 LENKERERWFN
+56 LDKKERDRWVD
-67 AILTLQVMPSMRAL
+67 AITTLKVMPSMRAL

-134 PDIAESFHSTETV
+134 PEIAEKFHTTETV
-147 IKVNDSKIGWAK
+147 IKVRDSKIGWAK

-211 FKKASGRKL
+211 FQKASGRKL
-220 NSLEC
+220 TSIEC

-257 RDAKN
+257 RDAKT
-262 GQWWDNNPQRSYS
+262 GQWWDNNPQRSYA

-310 VASQKMAAR
+310 VASQKMATR

-341 KQFCNLSEVVI
+341 KQFCNLSEVVV
-352 RPEDTLDSLKEKIEL
+352 RPDDTEETLKEKVEI

-380 FRYITKKW
+380 FRYLTKQW
-388 KENTEEERLLGVSL
+388 KDNTEEERLLGVSL

-408 NILSGNIF
+408 EVLSGNIF
-416 NKALLTEWLTTL
+416 NQTVLRDMLINL
-428 KTHAIEVNKK
+428 KEHSIKINKK
-438 WSTKLKVNQATAI
+438 WAEMLGVNQATAI

-494 LEKGFYG
+494 MDKGFYG
-501 EDDVMKPNDTKVF
+501 EDDVMKPNDTKVI
-514 YFPMKSPKGSTMRDE
+514 YFPMKSPKSSIMRDA
-529 KSALEQLEIWKIY
+529 KSAIEQLEIWKMY
-542 QLDWCEHK
+542 QLHWCEHK
-550 PSITVYVKEHEWL
+550 PSITVYVKEEEWL
-563 EVGAWVYENFAV
+563 QVGAWVYENFDV
-575 MSGVAFL
+575 MSGVSFL
-582 PHSEHLYKQA
+582 PHSDHSYKQA
-592 PYQEVNEN
+592 PYQEVDKK
-600 TYKEWLKKTPRNIN
+600 TYEEWLAKTPRNIN

-641 IV
+641 VV

>member
-1 MNNSNTLPTEYQ
+1 MLPTEYQ
-13 SYIAISRYARW
+13 NYIAISRYARW
-24 LEKENRRETW
+24 IEKENRRETW
-34 QETVDRYVNYMSNRY
+34 SETVERYVSYMQGRY
-49 EKITGKK
+49 EKLTNKK
-56 LENKERERWFN
+56 LDKKERDRWID
-67 AILTLQVMPSMRAL
+67 AITTLKVMPSMRAL

-134 PDIAESFHSTETV
+134 PDIAEKFHTTETV
-147 IKVNDSKIGWAK
+147 IKVRDSKIGWAK

-170 GQIPQFDM
+170 GQIPQFDV

-211 FKKASGRKL
+211 FQKAKGRKL
-220 NSLEC
+220 NSIEC

-257 RDAKN
+257 RDAKT
-262 GQWWDNNPQRSYS
+262 GQWWDNNPQRSYA

-310 VASQKMAAR
+310 VASQKMATR
-319 SGRRDGDFDFGTNP
+319 SGRREGDFDFGTNP

-341 KQFCNLSEVVI
+341 KQFCNLSEVVV
-352 RPEDTLDSLKEKIEL
+352 RPDDTEETLKEKVEI

-380 FRYITKKW
+380 FRYLTKQW
-388 KENTEEERLLGVSL
+388 KDNTEEERLLGVSL

-408 NILSGNIF
+408 KILAGDIF
-416 NKALLTEWLTTL
+416 NQQVL
-428 KTHAIEVNKK
+428 KNMLVNLKEHSIKTNKK
-438 WSTKLKVNQATAI
+438 WAEMLGVNQSTAI

-494 LEKGFYG
+494 IDKGFHA
-501 EDDVMKPNDTKVF
+501 EDDVMKPNDTKVI
-514 YFPMKSPKGSTMRDE
+514 YFPMKSPTSSIMRDA
-529 KSALEQLEIWKIY
+529 KSAIEQLEIWKTY
-542 QLDWCEHK
+542 QLYWCEHK
-550 PSITVYVKEHEWL
+550 PSITVYVKEEEWL
-563 EVGAWVYENFAV
+563 QVGAWVYENFDV
-575 MSGVAFL
+575 MSGVSFL
-582 PHSEHLYKQA
+582 PHSEHSYKQA

-600 TYKEWLKKTPRNIN
+600 TYKEWLAKTPKNIN

-641 IV
+641 II

>member
-1 MNNSNTLPTEYQ
+1 MLPTEYQ
-13 SYIAISRYARW
+13 NYIAISRYARW
-24 LEKENRRETW
+24 IEEKNRRETW
-34 QETVDRYVNYMSNRY
+34 SETVERYVSYMEGRY
-49 EKITGKK
+49 EKLTNKK
-56 LENKERERWFN
+56 LDKKERDRWVD
-67 AILTLQVMPSMRAL
+67 AITTLKVMPSMRAL

-134 PDIAESFHSTETV
+134 PEIAEKFHTTETV
-147 IKVNDSKIGWAK
+147 IKVRDSKIGWAK

-211 FKKASGRKL
+211 FQKASGRKL
-220 NSLEC
+220 TSIEC

-257 RDAKN
+257 RDAKT
-262 GQWWDNNPQRSYS
+262 GQWWDNNPQRSYA

-290 MKEWVSLYDSKS
+290 MKEWVSIYDSKS

-310 VASQKMAAR
+310 VASQKMATR

-341 KQFCNLSEVVI
+341 KQFCNLSEVVV
-352 RPEDTLDSLKEKIEL
+352 RPDDTEETLKEKVEI

-380 FRYITKKW
+380 FRYLTKQW
-388 KENTEEERLLGVSL
+388 KDNTEEERLLGVSL

-408 NILSGNIF
+408 EVLSGNIF
-416 NKALLTEWLTTL
+416 NQTVLRDMLINL
-428 KTHAIEVNKK
+428 KEHSIKTNKK
-438 WSTKLKVNQATAI
+438 WAEMLGVNQATAI

-494 LEKGFYG
+494 MDKGFYG
-501 EDDVMKPNDTKVF
+501 EDDVMKPNDTKVI
-514 YFPMKSPKGSTMRDE
+514 YFPMKSPKSSVMRDA
-529 KSALEQLEIWKIY
+529 KSAIEQLEIWKMY
-542 QLDWCEHK
+542 QLHWCEHK
-550 PSITVYVKEHEWL
+550 PSITVYVKEEEWL
-563 EVGAWVYENFAV
+563 QVGAWVYENFDV
-575 MSGVAFL
+575 MSGVSFL
-582 PHSEHLYKQA
+582 PHSDHSYKQA
-592 PYQEVNEN
+592 PYQEVDKK
-600 TYKEWLKKTPRNIN
+600 TYEEWLAKTPRNIN

-641 IV
+641 VV

>member
-1 MNNSNTLPTEYQ
+1 MLPTEYQ
-13 SYIAISRYARW
+13 NYIAISRYARW
-24 LEKENRRETW
+24 IEKENRRETW
-34 QETVDRYVNYMSNRY
+34 SETVERYVSYMQGRY
-49 EKITGKK
+49 EKLTSKK
-56 LENKERERWFN
+56 LDKKEKDRWID
-67 AILTLQVMPSMRAL
+67 AITTLKVMPSMRAL
-81 MTAGPALDKD
+81 MTAGAALDKD

-134 PDIAESFHSTETV
+134 PEIAEQFHTTETV
-147 IKVNDSKIGWAK
+147 IKVRDSKIGWAK

-211 FKKASGRKL
+211 FQKAKGRKL
-220 NSLEC
+220 NSIEC

-257 RDAKN
+257 RDAKT
-262 GQWWDNNPQRSYS
+262 GQWWDNNPQRSYA

-310 VASQKMAAR
+310 VASQKMATR

-341 KQFCNLSEVVI
+341 KQFCNLSEVVV
-352 RPEDTLDSLKEKIEL
+352 RPDDTEETLKEKVEI

-380 FRYITKKW
+380 FRYLTKQW
-388 KENTEEERLLGVSL
+388 KDNTEEERLLGVSL

-408 NILSGNIF
+408 EVLSGDIYNQ
-416 NKALLTEWLTTL
+416 TVL
-428 KTHAIEVNKK
+428 KDMLINLKEHSIKTNKK
-438 WSTKLKVNQATAI
+438 WAEMLGVNQATAI

-494 LEKGFYG
+494 LDKGFYG
-501 EDDVMKPNDTKVF
+501 EDDVMKPNDTKVI
-514 YFPMKSPKGSTMRDE
+514 YFPMKSPKSSVMRDA
-529 KSALEQLEIWKIY
+529 KSAIEQLEIWKMY
-542 QLDWCEHK
+542 QLHWCEHK
-550 PSITVYVKEHEWL
+550 PSITVYVKEEEWL
-563 EVGAWVYENFAV
+563 QVGAWVYENFDV
-575 MSGVAFL
+575 MSGVSFL
-582 PHSEHLYKQA
+582 PHSDHSYKQA
-592 PYQEVNEN
+592 PYQEVDKK
-600 TYKEWLKKTPRNIN
+600 TYEEWLAKTPRNIN

-641 IV
+641 VV

>member
-1 MNNSNTLPTEYQ
+1 MLPTEYQ
-13 SYIAISRYARW
+13 NYIAISRYARW
-24 LEKENRRETW
+24 IEKENRRETW
-34 QETVDRYVNYMSNRY
+34 SETVERYVSYMQGRY
-49 EKITGKK
+49 EKLTNKK
-56 LENKERERWFN
+56 LDKKERDRWVD
-67 AILTLQVMPSMRAL
+67 AITTLKVMPSMRAL

-134 PDIAESFHSTETV
+134 PDIAEQFHKTETV
-147 IKVNDSKIGWAK
+147 IKVRDSKIGWAK

-203 LFKFSIET
+203 LFKFSIEI
-211 FKKASGRKL
+211 FQKAKGRKL
-220 NSLEC
+220 NSIEC

-257 RDAKN
+257 RDAKT
-262 GQWWDNNPQRSYS
+262 GQWWDNNPQRSYA

-310 VASQKMAAR
+310 VASQKMATR

-341 KQFCNLSEVVI
+341 KQFCNLSEVVV
-352 RPEDTLDSLKEKIEL
+352 RPDDTEETLKEKVEI
-367 ATIFGTL
+367 ATIFGTI

-380 FRYITKKW
+380 FRYLTKQW
-388 KENTEEERLLGVSL
+388 KDNTEEERLLGVSL

-408 NILSGNIF
+408 EVLSGNIY
-416 NKALLTEWLTTL
+416 NQTVL
-428 KTHAIEVNKK
+428 KDMLINLKEHSIKTNKK
-438 WSTKLKVNQATAI
+438 WAEILGVNQATAI

-494 LEKGFYG
+494 LDKGFYG
-501 EDDVMKPNDTKVF
+501 EDDVMKPNDTKVI
-514 YFPMKSPKGSTMRDE
+514 YFPMKSPKSSVMRDA
-529 KSALEQLEIWKIY
+529 KSAIEQLEIWKMY
-542 QLDWCEHK
+542 QLHWCEHK
-550 PSITVYVKEHEWL
+550 PSITVYVKEEEWL
-563 EVGAWVYENFAV
+563 QVGAWVYENFDV
-575 MSGVAFL
+575 MSGVSFL
-582 PHSEHLYKQA
+582 PHSDHSYKQA
-592 PYQEVNEN
+592 PYQEVDKK
-600 TYKEWLKKTPRNIN
+600 TYEEWLAKTPRNIN

-641 IV
+641 VV

>member
-1 MNNSNTLPTEYQ
+1 MLPTEYQ
-13 SYIAISRYARW
+13 NYIAISRYARW
-24 LEKENRRETW
+24 IEEKNRRETW
-34 QETVDRYVNYMSNRY
+34 SETVERYVSYMEGRY
-49 EKITGKK
+49 EKLTNKK
-56 LENKERERWFN
+56 LDKKERDRWVD
-67 AILTLQVMPSMRAL
+67 AITTLKVMPSMRAL
-81 MTAGPALDKD
+81 MTAGAALDKD

-134 PDIAESFHSTETV
+134 PEIAEKFHETETV
-147 IKVNDSKIGWAK
+147 IKVRDSKIGWAK

-211 FKKASGRKL
+211 FQKASGRKL
-220 NSLEC
+220 TSIEC

-257 RDAKN
+257 RDAKT
-262 GQWWDNNPQRSYS
+262 GQWWDNNPQRSYA

-310 VASQKMAAR
+310 VASQKMATR

-341 KQFCNLSEVVI
+341 KQFCNLSEVVV
-352 RPEDTLDSLKEKIEL
+352 RPDDTEETLKEKVEI

-380 FRYITKKW
+380 FRYLTKQW
-388 KENTEEERLLGVSL
+388 KDNTEEERLLGVSL

-408 NILSGNIF
+408 EVLSGNIF
-416 NKALLTEWLTTL
+416 NQTVLRDMLINL
-428 KTHAIEVNKK
+428 KEHSIKINKK
-438 WSTKLKVNQATAI
+438 WAEMLGVNQATAI

-494 LEKGFYG
+494 LDKGFYG
-501 EDDVMKPNDTKVF
+501 EDDVMKPNDTKVI
-514 YFPMKSPKGSTMRDE
+514 YFPMKSPKSSVMRDA
-529 KSALEQLEIWKIY
+529 KSAIEQLEIWKMY
-542 QLDWCEHK
+542 QLHWCEHK
-550 PSITVYVKEHEWL
+550 PSITVYVKEEEWL
-563 EVGAWVYENFAV
+563 QVGAWVYENFDV
-575 MSGVAFL
+575 MSGVSFL
-582 PHSEHLYKQA
+582 PHSDHSYKQA
-592 PYQEVNEN
+592 PYQEVDKK
-600 TYKEWLKKTPRNIN
+600 TYEEWLAKTPRNIN

-641 IV
+641 VV